1 MTTTLSTRY
10 AQAPVAIQTLFHAK
24 SITEIHIGCSS
35 TTVYRILDSAQPVY
49 LKTHARSPHF
59 SFAHEVSILH
69 WLAEQL
75 PVPRVQNYTTDVAYE
90 YLLLSEVPGDNCV
103 DAMARLDSNRLV
115 ELLAQGLRQI
125 HQLDIAQCPFDERV
139 EAKLERAKYRVYH
152 ALVNEDDFDDERR
165 GMTAHEVYVA
175 LRDHQPTED
184 DFVFTHGDYCLPNI
198 LLQGECVSGFI
209 DLDRAGISDRYNDL
223 AIASR
228 SIAYNLGPEYEQ
240 RFFLS
245 YGVEHIDDEKI
256 QYFRMMDELF

>member
-10 AQAPVAIQTLFHAK
+10 TQAPAAIQTLFYAK

-35 TTVYRILDSAQPVY
+35 TTVYRILDGAQPLY
-49 LKTHARSPHF
+49 LKIHPRSPHF
-59 SFAHEVSILH
+59 SF
-69 WLAEQL
+69 
-75 PVPRVQNYTTDVAYE
+75 
-90 YLLLSEVPGDNCV
+90 
-103 DAMARLDSNRLV
+103 
-115 ELLAQGLRQI
+115 
-125 HQLDIAQCPFDERV
+125 
-139 EAKLERAKYRVYH
+139 
-152 ALVNEDDFDDERR
+152 
-165 GMTAHEVYVA
+165 AHEVYVA